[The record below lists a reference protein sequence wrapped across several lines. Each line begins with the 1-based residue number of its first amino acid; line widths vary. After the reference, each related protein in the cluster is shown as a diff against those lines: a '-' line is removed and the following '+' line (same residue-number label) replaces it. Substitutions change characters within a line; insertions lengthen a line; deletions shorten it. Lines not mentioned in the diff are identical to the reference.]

1 MRKILQ
7 SSTATFRDV
16 IEGGYLYVDKTR
28 SVYELVRESKGIY
41 FLSRPRRFGKSLLVS
56 TLEEIFHGNRVPFE
70 GLWIDEQ
77 DYTWDS
83 YPVIRLDFSV
93 NSVRSVEGLE
103 EFIDYEIQQ
112 IASKY
117 ALDEPLAGFNYV
129 SRFRELI
136 LKLSQINQSD
146 DTAGKI
152 VILIDE
158 YDKPLTDNLE
168 NTEEALRIQK
178 AMRAFYS
185 VIKGMDEHL
194 RFVFITGISKFSK
207 VGVFSTMN
215 NLTDLTMSPR
225 FATMLGLTE
234 AELRENFQ
242 PYIADLAAKEALSE
256 DEFIQKMAT
265 WYDGFRFTRS
275 DERVYNTYSV
285 LNLFFHETFSNF
297 WFESGTP
304 RFLIQLLKEKAYDI
318 ESLDGLEV
326 EELAFSTFE
335 VHTLAIIPLLFQT
348 GYLTIK
354 NFYADDFGS
363 YYTLSYPNT
372 EVKNAFV
379 SYLLSA
385 YNQVEVALTGSH
397 LRHLLQALHAKDLP
411 RFFEVL
417 QIFFANVD
425 YKIYIKQEKYYQTI
439 FYLIFLL
446 LGVRIK
452 TEIETNDGRIDAV
465 IELADHIFLFEFKL
479 DGTKEE
485 ALKQIRDH
493 DYARKYRLQGKP
505 ITLVGAN
512 FSSGKRTII
521 EWKDEPD

>member
-1 MRKILQ
+1 MKKSLQ
-7 SSTATFRDV
+7 SSTATFRNL
-16 IEGGYLYVDKTR
+16 IEGNYLYVDKTHMI
-28 SVYELVRESKGIY
+28 YELVQEPTGIF

-56 TLEEIFHGNRVPFE
+56 TLEEIFLGNQELFQ

-77 DYTWDS
+77 DYSWDS
-83 YPVIRLDFSV
+83 YPVIRLDFSTNPV
-93 NSVRSVEGLE
+93 ANAKNLE
-103 EFIDYEIQQ
+103 QIMDYKIQQ
-112 IASKY
+112 IADQY
-117 ALDEPLAGFNYV
+117 GLEEPLAGFDYAT
-129 SRFRELI
+129 RFQELI
-136 LKLSQINQSD
+136 RALAQKNQTDSGV
-146 DTAGKI
+146 GKV
-152 VILIDE
+152 VILVDE
-158 YDKPLTDNLE
+158 YDKPLTDNLS
-168 NTEEALRIQK
+168 NTEEALRVQK
-178 AMRAFYS
+178 VMRAFYA
-185 VIKGMDEHL
+185 VIKGMDRYV

-215 NLTDLTMSPR
+215 HLVDLTMSPP
-225 FATMLGLTE
+225 FATILGLTE
-234 AELRENFQ
+234 TELRENFQ
-242 PYIADLAAKEALSE
+242 PYIADFAAKENLSE
-256 DEFIQKMAT
+256 NEFIQKVAS
-265 WYDGFRFTRS
+265 WYDGFRFTLA

-285 LNLFFHETFSNF
+285 LNLFYHGTFSNY

-304 RFLIQLLKEKAYDI
+304 HFLIQLLMDKEYDVQN
-318 ESLDGLEV
+318 LAGLEV
-326 EELAFSTFE
+326 EELTFSTFD
-335 VHTLAIIPLLFQT
+335 VRSLAITPLLFQT

-354 NFYADDFGS
+354 DYYVDEFGPA
-363 YYTLSYPNT
+363 YILSYPNT
-372 EVKNAFV
+372 EVKNAFMA
-379 SYLLSA
+379 YLLNA
-385 YNQVEVALTGSH
+385 YNHVEVALNSSH

-465 IELADHIFLFEFKL
+465 IELADHIILFEFKL

-485 ALKQIRDH
+485 ALKQIKDH
-493 DYARKYRLQGKP
+493 DYARKYRLQEKP

-521 EWKDEPD
+521 EWVDEPD